1 MPRVFRGNPEISTH
15 GYWIRMADLFSV
27 SICSF
32 YDILYVRMKQ
42 NSSIFCTFLH
52 YPGRWILYDFSW
64 RVRISPIDS
73 CSFSGSEPGTSFA
86 EKAVFPGASRLHGER
101 VQRVVV
107 LVVLVVP
114 LSQNPRKTRSVNC
127 GLALM
132 DPFLPCKNLWKVC
145 VHFGT
150 NGRDRPCA
158 MGVDCQLVPDL
169 KTKSCDWLVSAYLR
183 SPATAAT

>member
-1 MPRVFRGNPEISTH
+1 
-15 GYWIRMADLFSV
+15 MADLFSV

-32 YDILYVRMKQ
+32 YDILYVRLCKNQ
-42 NSSIFCTFLH
+42 RRFFCIFCTFLH
-52 YPGRWILYDFSW
+52 YPGPWILYDFSW

-158 MGVDCQLVPDL
+158 MGVDCQLFPDL
-169 KTKSCDWLVSAYLR
+169 KTKSHSLKLATCCDWLVSAYLR